1 MPGIDANFICH
12 RLAIHKEAKSVAQRK
27 RKVGGERRDA
37 VIIETQKL
45 LNAGFIREVRY
56 TTWLANVVLV
66 KKNSGKWRMCVD
78 YTDLNRACPKDSYPL
93 PSIDRLRL
101 MDKAFH
107 HQIGRN
113 MEVYVDDMVV
123 KTISATDHASDLA
136 EVFAQ
141 IRKHNMR
148 LNPEKCVF
156 GVRGGRFLGFMIT
169 SRGIEAN
176 PEKCEAIIHMQSPQT
191 VKEVQRLAGRLVS
204 LSRYQMVEKL
214 ALALVT
220 AARRLRPYFQSHQV
234 VVKTDYPIKQILR
247 KPELVGRMIAWSIEL
262 SEFGIRYESRGPL
275 KAQYGSSNSKGG
287 GAGIILEGPN
297 RITVEQSLKFG
308 FKATNNQAEY
318 EALLAGLRLAR
329 DLGARRVSCNSDSK
343 LMISSFDE
351 FSIKHV
357 PREQNTR
364 ADLLS
369 KLASTKKPGQH
380 RTIIQETLH
389 SPSLDDKTVN
399 VNDSEELGW
408 MTDIW
413 NYLKDGALPTD
424 KDEARKVRMRSAK
437 FTIIDG
443 ELFKRGISIPLL
455 KCLTISQ
462 AAYVVKEIHHGV
474 CGMHSGA
481 RSMAARVLRAG
492 YYWPTLKSD
501 CQNYIQKCKECQQFG
516 NAHRQPPEALHHMM
530 AAWPFSQWGMDILG
544 PFPPAKGQLKF
555 LLVAIDYFTKW
566 IEACPLAKI
575 TTENVRKFTWKNIVC
590 RFGIPHTIVTDNGRQ
605 FIAEEFEVF
614 LQELGIKHLPTSVEH
629 PQTNGQAEAANK
641 VILRELKK
649 RLGNAKGEWPDML
662 PGILW
667 AYHCTPQSTTQE
679 TPYRLTYGAD
689 AMIPVEVGQTSH

>member
-1 MPGIDANFICH
+1 
-12 RLAIHKEAKSVAQRK
+12 
-27 RKVGGERRDA
+27 
-37 VIIETQKL
+37 
-45 LNAGFIREVRY
+45 
-56 TTWLANVVLV
+56 
-66 KKNSGKWRMCVD
+66 
-78 YTDLNRACPKDSYPL
+78 
-93 PSIDRLRL
+93 
-101 MDKAFH
+101 
-107 HQIGRN
+107 
-113 MEVYVDDMVV
+113 
-123 KTISATDHASDLA
+123 
-136 EVFAQ
+136 
-141 IRKHNMR
+141 MR

-176 PEKCEAIIHMQSPQT
+176 PEKCEAIIHMQSPQS
-191 VKEVQRLAGRLVS
+191 VKEVQRLAERLVS
-204 LSRYQMVEKL
+204 LSQYQMVEKL

-247 KPELVGRMIAWSIEL
+247 KPELAGRMIAWSIEL

-297 RITVEQSLKFG
+297 QITVEQSLKFG

-343 LMISSFDE
+343 LMVEQLGGTYQAKDALLQRYFHTAAQQISSFDE

-413 NYLKDGALPTD
+413 NYLKDGALPTN

-437 FTIIDG
+437 FTIIDD
-443 ELFKRGISIPLL
+443 
-455 KCLTISQ
+455 
-462 AAYVVKEIHHGV
+462 YVVKEIHHGV

-566 IEACPLAKI
+566 IEARPLAKI

-689 AMIPVEVGQTSH
+689 AMIPVEVGQTSHRRQVFNNEQNNHELATDLDLLDELRDEAQIHAEACKLRAARRYNSRVKPRSFREGDLVWRLLGEARKDTSDGKLAPTWGGPFRVAENLENGAYRLEELSGKPVPRTRNATHLKFYFS